1 MTILRRATP
10 RTPRIIAVSVVFA
23 YAALAYAL
31 LFFGTLFSQASVAIG
46 AIILFPVAIGLATQA
61 LADPSVTKRVA
72 GIWGTSV
79 LITLVLSVVLL
90 ITAVET
96 IICIAMAVPIFL
108 PLQWLGVRLARWA
121 MATIGRKMNKTTL
134 RVSLLVL
141 PLVVPMLGL
150 EVDFPRLDT
159 QEVTDILIN
168 ASPETV
174 WQHTVEIA
182 EITAGER
189 VPTLS
194 HTLLHAPQPLDAV
207 VDGNLRQLRWTKGVR
222 FQEQITAR
230 VENQTLTWLFVFN
243 EQVTLAGFD
252 PHISPNS
259 RELNLTGGSYE
270 LTPTAN
276 GQTRLRLETRYSVQT
291 PFNPYLKLWGN
302 LFLQDFHTSVLE
314 VIKMRSERSS

>member
-31 LFFGTLFSQASVAIG
+31 LFFGNLFSQASVAIG
-46 AIILFPVAIGLATQA
+46 GSILFSLAIGLATQA
-61 LADPSVTKRVA
+61 LADPSVTRQVA
-72 GIWGTSV
+72 DIWGTSV
-79 LITLVLSVVLL
+79 LITL
-90 ITAVET
+90 
-96 IICIAMAVPIFL
+96 
-108 PLQWLGVRLARWA
+108 
-121 MATIGRKMNKTTL
+121 
-134 RVSLLVL
+134 
-141 PLVVPMLGL
+141 
-150 EVDFPRLDT
+150 
-159 QEVTDILIN
+159 
-168 ASPETV
+168 
-174 WQHTVEIA
+174 
-182 EITAGER
+182 
-189 VPTLS
+189 S
-194 HTLLHAPQPLDAV
+194 HTLRHAPQPLDAV
-207 VDGNLRQLRWTKGVR
+207 VDGNLRQLRWTKGVG
-222 FQEQITAR
+222 FQEHITAR